1 MKRISA
7 LLFLLTGIYSFAQSD
22 FEEAV
27 AMSNRKEYDKAA
39 TLFLELANQ
48 SAHSTNAY
56 FNAGNCFRHLNQ
68 NGMAIWAYYSV
79 LKANPS
85 DQESSANI
93 NTCRKS
99 LGLTDTPFQ
108 IATPFE
114 RALIGFGLS
123 TWTYLSVFLS
133 FVFGICLFFLLRK
146 NDFSRHP
153 MLRVVGLSS
162 FFLLCFSIFSAYSI
176 QAYLQQKSYGV
187 VVEKSA
193 PVFVNDLGERSTIT
207 LPEGTMVNYVGLTK
221 TKTSVKLQNGK
232 SVFLRESDIRWI

>member
-27 AMSNRKEYDKAA
+27 AHSNRKEYDKAA
-39 TLFLELANQ
+39 TVFLKLAEQTTENT
-48 SAHSTNAY
+48 SAY
-56 FNAGNCFRHLNQ
+56 FNAGNCYRHLNQ

-79 LKANPS
+79 LKANPF

-123 TWTYLSVFLS
+123 TWTYLSIFMS
-133 FVFGICLFFLLRK
+133 FAVGVCLFFLLRK
-146 NDFSRHP
+146 NDFSQQP
-153 MLRVVGLSS
+153 LLRIVGFSS
-162 FFLLCFSIFSAYSI
+162 FILLCFSIFSAYST
-176 QAYLQQKSYGV
+176 QEFLQRKSFGV

>member
-1 MKRISA
+1 MKLIA
-7 LLFLLTGIYSFAQSD
+7 AILFLLSGITSFAQSD
-22 FEEAV
+22 FEKAV
-27 AMSNRKEYDKAA
+27 AMSNRREYDKAA
-39 TLFLELANQ
+39 KVFLKIAQQTPKNT
-48 SAHSTNAY
+48 SAY
-56 FNAGNCFRHLNQ
+56 FNAGNCYRHLDQ
-68 NGMAIWAYYSV
+68 NGMAIWAYFKV
-79 LKANPS
+79 LKTNPS
-85 DQESSANI
+85 DGEASTNI
-93 NTCRKS
+93 NACRKS

-114 RALIGFGLS
+114 HALLAIGLT
-123 TWTYLSVFLS
+123 TWTYLSIFMS
-133 FVFGICLFFLLRK
+133 FAVGICLFFLLRK